1 VRQLRAT
8 VQSVVRSAA
17 CVPQVRQGSA
27 MTPERFETIQ
37 VMVAAITIAVL
48 ILIFTGV
55 LHTP

>member
-1 VRQLRAT
+1 
-8 VQSVVRSAA
+8 
-17 CVPQVRQGSA
+17 